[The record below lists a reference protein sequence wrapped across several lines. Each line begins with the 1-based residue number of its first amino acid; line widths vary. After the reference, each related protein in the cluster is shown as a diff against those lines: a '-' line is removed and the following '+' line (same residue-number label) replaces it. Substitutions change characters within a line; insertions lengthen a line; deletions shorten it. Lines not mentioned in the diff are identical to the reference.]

1 MIPTVD
7 NIQDTLEVDL
17 HRLQLRFAETRVSEP
32 RSIDVLAR
40 SIDSCG
46 QVVPCI
52 VVPDGD
58 NQDQSWVLVDG
69 YRRVAALKRL
79 GRDTAEIRVWL
90 CTVSDGL
97 LQMLAHAHARSF
109 DPIEEALLLRELMD
123 GQGLTQMEIA
133 RRSGRDVSWVNRR
146 LGLLT
151 GMPQECL
158 IAVRKGTISCWA
170 ATRVLAPLARANT
183 AHATAL
189 LKSTVAESLST
200 RDLAR
205 WYAEYQKA
213 TRAVR
218 ERMADNPQLFL
229 KALQAQEQE
238 LEIEDLRK
246 GLEGQCLKDLRQ
258 VDAIV
263 ARARNK
269 LTQMSGQVLSH
280 ELLEAL
286 RRLRVRLVSWC
297 EDLRRYEHDQGTDP
311 QRGNNAASSE
321 QRNTPHCA

>member
-7 NIQDTLEVDL
+7 NIENSQEVDL

-40 SIDSCG
+40 SIESCG

-52 VVPDGD
+52 VVPDGE
-58 NQDQSWVLVDG
+58 NQNPPQSWVLVDG

-79 GRDTAEIRVWL
+79 GRDTAEIRVWP
-90 CTVSDGL
+90 CAVSDGL
-97 LQMLAHAHARSF
+97 LQMLAHAHARPF
-109 DPIEEALLLRELMD
+109 DPIEEALLLRELIH

-158 IAVRKGTISCWA
+158 AAVRKGTISCWA
-170 ATRVLAPLARANT
+170 ATRVLSPLARANA

-213 TRAVR
+213 TREVR
-218 ERMADNPQLFL
+218 ERMANNPQLFL
-229 KALQAQEQE
+229 KALQAREQE
-238 LEIEDLRK
+238 LEIEKLCK
-246 GLEGQCLKDLRQ
+246 GLEGQCLKDLREI
-258 VDAIV
+258 DAIV

-269 LTQMSGQVLSH
+269 LMEMSGQELSD

-297 EDLRRYEHDQGTDP
+297 EDLRRYEHDQAADP
-311 QRGNNAASSE
+311 QRGNDAA
-321 QRNTPHCA
+321 P